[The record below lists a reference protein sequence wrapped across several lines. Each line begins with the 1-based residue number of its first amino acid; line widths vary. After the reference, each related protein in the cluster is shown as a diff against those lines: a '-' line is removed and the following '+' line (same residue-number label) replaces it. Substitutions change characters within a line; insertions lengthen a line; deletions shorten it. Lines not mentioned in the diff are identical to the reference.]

1 MTEADGLR
9 TAAVTSDVGF
19 GLSSVI
25 YPEKSMDLVDFLENE
40 REPIVAE
47 ASAALARSDLAHY
60 KEAGLAVGRER
71 LDELYRLTAAAIGER
86 NVTPIVEYMGAVAD
100 ERFHA
105 GYAIREVQ
113 IAINVLEEA
122 IWSHIVRSAPPGE
135 LAEALGLV
143 STVLGAAKDS
153 LARAYVSLAGKTRA
167 PSLDL
172 SALFEGYT
180 GG

>member
-1 MTEADGLR
+1 MELMELLEIQGEQIVDEATD
-9 TAAVTSDVGF
+9 
-19 GLSSVI
+19 
-25 YPEKSMDLVDFLENE
+25 
-40 REPIVAE
+40 
-47 ASAALARSDLAHY
+47 ALARSNLAHY
-60 KEAGLAVGRER
+60 NEAGYEVGHDRLA
-71 LDELYRLTAAAIGER
+71 ELYRLTVSGIRER
-86 NVTPIVEYMGAVAD
+86 DLVPIMEYMAQVGH

-122 IWSHIVRSAPPGE
+122 IWNHIVRDVPPGQLGE
-135 LAEALGLV
+135 SLGLV

-153 LARAYVSLAGKTRA
+153 LARAYVSLAGRTKA

-172 SALFEGYT
+172 SALFEGHT

>member
-1 MTEADGLR
+1 MKLTTLLR
-9 TAAVTSDVGF
+9 
-19 GLSSVI
+19 
-25 YPEKSMDLVDFLENE
+25 E
-40 REPIVAE
+40 RETQIVEE
-47 ASAALARSDLAHY
+47 ATLALERSRLPHY
-60 KEAGLAVGRER
+60 QEAGRNVGRDR
-71 LDELYRLTAAAIGER
+71 LAELYRLTRAGIEDR
-86 NVTPIVEYMGAVAD
+86 NLVSMIDYMAQVAD
-100 ERFHA
+100 ERYHA

-122 IWSHIVRSAPPGE
+122 IWSHIVRDTPPGE

-153 LARAYVSLAGKTRA
+153 LASAYVSLASRTKA

-180 GG
+180 SG

>member
-1 MTEADGLR
+1 MTTGEH
-9 TAAVTSDVGF
+9 VG
-19 GLSSVI
+19 V
-25 YPEKSMDLVDFLENE
+25 SMSLLTLLENE
-40 REPIVAE
+40 AAPIVAE
-47 ASAALARSDLAHY
+47 ASAALNRSDLAHY
-60 KEAGLAVGRER
+60 KEAGPAVSEKRLA
-71 LDELYRLTAAAIGER
+71 ELYRLTAAAVR
-86 NVTPIVEYMGAVAD
+86 DRDLAPIMDYMAQVAD

-122 IWSHIVRSAPPGE
+122 MWLHIVRSTPPDE

-143 STVLGAAKDS
+143 ATVLGAAKDS
-153 LARAYVSLAGKTRA
+153 LARAYVSLASKSKA

-180 GG
+180 SG